1 MIENAESAKLTQVQ
15 EDFRRRGRPPR
26 LPFSRELDALRAD
39 VLDPAWR
46 ANSLIQVFD
55 PKIPAARP
63 ATLRSASRDSQC
75 SPVPSGVNCTFA
87 SCAGVARFKPC
98 NNFGGN
104 IRITPLV
111 SSMTNRALRTSKY
124 ALAALG

>member
-26 LPFSRELDALRAD
+26 LPFSRELDALRTD

-46 ANSLIQVFD
+46 ANSLIQVFE
-55 PKIPAARP
+55 PKIPLARP
-63 ATLRSASRDSQC
+63 ATLRSASSASQC
-75 SPVPSGVNCTFA
+75 SPVPIGLNCTFA
-87 SCAGVARFKPC
+87 SWFGVARFKPC
-98 NNFGGN
+98 SNFGGN

-111 SSMTNRALRTSKY
+111 SSMTSLALPTS
-124 ALAALG
+124 